1 LSSSSQHGKQ
11 PTTQSQQQQQQQ
23 QRQQQQQQQ
32 RRGADSED
40 HGDGGRA
47 FRAGVLQPL
56 ALAVLWPA
64 GDEVVDDMDDE
75 GKREIALLRGILKAR
90 IVW

>member
-1 LSSSSQHGKQ
+1 M
-11 PTTQSQQQQQQQ
+11 
-23 QRQQQQQQQ
+23 
-32 RRGADSED
+32 
-40 HGDGGRA
+40 
-47 FRAGVLQPL
+47 LQPL